1 MSEKIKTWVA
11 DHYFNLIIFHGLV
24 LLLFLL
30 RSAGYFN
37 PFLPISVNFIVLT
50 SLVLSV
56 FILGARSRA
65 IFIIA
70 LAFWLFAG
78 LIRIMQIE
86 VWAERTAIYAYES
99 LVLGVILLL
108 WPE

>member
-1 MSEKIKTWVA
+1 MKVWVTE
-11 DHYFNLIIFHGLV
+11 HYFNLIVFHGLV
-24 LLLFLL
+24 LLMFLL
-30 RSAGYFN
+30 RSAGYFH
-37 PFLPISVNFIVLT
+37 PFLPISINLIVLT
-50 SLVLSV
+50 SLILSV

-65 IFIIA
+65 MFLVA
-70 LAFWLFAG
+70 LTFWLFAG
-78 LIRIMQIE
+78 FIRVLQIE